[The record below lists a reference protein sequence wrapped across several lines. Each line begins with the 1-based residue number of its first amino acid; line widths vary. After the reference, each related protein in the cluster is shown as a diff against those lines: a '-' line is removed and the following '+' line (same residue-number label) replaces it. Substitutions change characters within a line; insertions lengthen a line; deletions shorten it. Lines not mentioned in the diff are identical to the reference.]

1 VVGVTLYTGLK
12 FVHVLA
18 AIVAVG
24 TNVTY
29 GVWLTRARHSP
40 ENELFALRGVKFLDD
55 RVANPAYGVLL
66 IAGILTVLEGHW
78 SFGQLWIV
86 LGIVGYVLVVAIAVA
101 VFTPSLRGQI
111 EVLATDGR
119 DSPRY
124 RELGRRVQTSG
135 AILGV
140 IVIAIVF
147 IMVTKPGA

>member
-1 VVGVTLYTGLK
+1 VLGLTLYTGLK

-86 LGIVGYVLVVAIAVA
+86 LGIIGYVLVVAIAVA

-111 EVLATDGR
+111 EALATDGR

-124 RELGRRVQTSG
+124 RELGKRVQVSG
-135 AILGV
+135 PIIGV

>member
-1 VVGVTLYTGLK
+1 MLGVTLYTGLK

-40 ENELFALRGVKFLDD
+40 ENELFALRGIKFLDD

-101 VFTPSLRGQI
+101 IFTPSLRGQI
-111 EVLATDGR
+111 EVLGSDGR
-119 DSPRY
+119 ESPRY
-124 RELGRRVQTSG
+124 RELGKRVQMSG

-140 IVIAIVF
+140 LVIAIVF
-147 IMVTKPGA
+147 VMVTKPGT